1 MSMTGSLVVAV
12 KIVAK
17 IGRILNVSKAGL
29 GRLSSSL
36 NLKKGE
42 VIQGCKI
49 LAEIVP
55 KVI

>member
-1 MSMTGSLVVAV
+1 MTGSLVVAV